1 MHTCFFNMYGIHGF
15 LDTDLRRGMFNCLV
29 LDTSKVSQPFRYIQI
44 TEVVDGLLH
53 HQQAEKLDDAKR
65 ILCAPSVWL
74 WMKKIG
80 GILRFR
86 CGDFCR
92 SSTTVVIKHGA
103 SEISHKY
110 HKWMGN
116 DGEIIDGGVFGIL
129 CAEFFWT
136 SFAVVSSDHFN
147 DLKSRDLS
155 SRYCMQWWYSL
166 LYVHIYRTLIWIE

>member
-29 LDTSKVSQPFRYIQI
+29 LDTSKVSTQPFRYIQI

-74 WMKKIG
+74 WMKKLVESFGSDVAIG
-80 GILRFR
+80 
-86 CGDFCR
+86 R

-110 HKWMGN
+110 HKWMGKSSMV
-116 DGEIIDGGVFGIL
+116 EFFGVL
-129 CAEFFWT
+129 CAEFFWVFGLLLRSFHQTT
-136 SFAVVSSDHFN
+136 S
-147 DLKSRDLS
+147 
-155 SRYCMQWWYSL
+155 
-166 LYVHIYRTLIWIE
+166 TT

>member
-1 MHTCFFNMYGIHGF
+1 MYGIHGF

-74 WMKKIG
+74 WMKKMVESFGSDVAIFVVVVLPWSSNMAQAKYPINIING
-80 GILRFR
+80 WGNHRWWSFFEFCVLSFSGFLDFFCGRFIR
-86 CGDFCR
+86 QPR
-92 SSTTVVIKHGA
+92 
-103 SEISHKY
+103 
-110 HKWMGN
+110 
-116 DGEIIDGGVFGIL
+116 
-129 CAEFFWT
+129 
-136 SFAVVSSDHFN
+136 N